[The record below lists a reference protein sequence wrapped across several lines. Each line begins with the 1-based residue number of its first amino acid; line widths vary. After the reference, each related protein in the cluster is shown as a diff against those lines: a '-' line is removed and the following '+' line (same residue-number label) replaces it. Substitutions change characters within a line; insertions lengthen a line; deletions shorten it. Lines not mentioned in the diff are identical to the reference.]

1 MEKKKKKIINC
12 LFLIK
17 IYFNNL
23 NNNKIYSLIN

>member
-23 NNNKIYSLIN
+23 KNIKIILLIN